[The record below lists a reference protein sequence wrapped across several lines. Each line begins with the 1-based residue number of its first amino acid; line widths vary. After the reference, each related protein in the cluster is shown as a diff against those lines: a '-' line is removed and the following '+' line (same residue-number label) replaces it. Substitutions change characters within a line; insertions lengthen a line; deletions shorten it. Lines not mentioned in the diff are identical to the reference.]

1 MMGQLQSEKEV
12 LAEEI
17 TESICSALN
26 LDDIFEIIFAFVEC
40 KYEAELNDVNNPKL
54 RFHIIQ
60 QRFPLAFEESGLLDE
75 IMNTFPELCMTT
87 RLDEL
92 NKEKLILQNNISELS
107 EKLDSVVNE
116 MTELQI
122 NIFGRVLY
130 LFDNRIIDLAKEE
143 EEIIVIENPNTCVL
157 PSISSLFCAAAWRTL
172 QPTELLLGL
181 QLTPSQPILYR
192 KTEHTWFPG
201 RVVYCHLP
209 DKENSEPKS
218 DKDRAKENELT
229 LYTICLD
236 SLSNSGSEVYVSG
249 PSSLALAFSAAE
261 LRQKYPVGARVV
273 SIYRDDSGGIGYYS
287 GLIAEPPSERN
298 GHRYLLF
305 FDDGYTQYSPP
316 NEIFRICHQS
326 KENWKEATE
335 SSQEFIKRYL
345 AQYPQRPMVRLKH
358 GQTIETELDGI
369 WIKATVEAVDASL
382 ALIKFSKNHTE
393 WIYRGSTRL
402 EPLYSDFLSSQNE
415 ALPAHNQSVEVEY
428 NTADVSLDASAKR
441 RKARKSATG
450 NQNANTSNCA
460 VRSLNSTCTNNKP
473 PVESMNSRQHVDVDP
488 LISMSELES
497 AGSKVSYLDNLF
509 KEFNYE
515 SFVPHKCGNH
525 CLKSYRKS
533 PTSESPILC
542 SENPL
547 DYKGLNPLEI
557 PFHCGWLRYLAT
569 YEPSMDNKCSIF
581 YSAPCGRRLRSMHEV
596 ERFLDWTNSQL
607 TADLFSFDN
616 TVVINQE
623 FRAEKTLTHIADLS
637 YGKENVPVPCVNS
650 VDNEV
655 PGYIDYTPNR
665 QPIGNVPLLKDSKFL
680 VCCDCTDNCR
690 DRNKCACQQLTIEAS
705 SLTNPNGT
713 VDSQAG
719 YRYRRLGQFTVGGV
733 YECNSGC
740 RCDRRCSNRVV
751 QQGLWVRLQVFK
763 TSRKGWGI
771 RALNAI
777 PKGTFIC
784 TYAGA
789 IYDETMAVQ
798 EGCDYGDEYQ
808 AELDYIETV
817 EKDKEGYESTVEDLN
832 DILNEATTAPGD
844 TAQQC
849 VDGNAVSPGSTEIS
863 EFTDEAFTSCGSR
876 TTSENNI
883 TTFVINTTT
892 TTTNSN
898 TDTTVVSTTTTTLTT
913 IDDDPTSDCESDT
926 GSNSSSCSRSC
937 SSSSSTSYSTEMT
950 TNDVCSVDDAD
961 VDIDDDYDDVA
972 EEEED
977 KTSQCSEIS
986 YSRHVFNPG
995 EPLTITSHITSS
1007 ISSSSNSSDVGSSK
1021 LSTQINVENNNNN
1034 VDSINNEVIQK
1045 NKVEQVTEIPKL
1057 VCLDLTVDTPK
1068 KNSTVEHV
1076 SHNQASSPPNNTI
1089 HDNNCMYD
1097 DSPEIPRTRNNSSS
1111 LPTPDISDDLEQVT
1125 SIASDSN
1132 SQFCNSNNNN
1142 SRQIEPLYIDLC
1154 DDISDSSDS
1163 PNHTKKTEEEEE
1175 EDHRNDEASIG
1186 TTPTTTTSSAAD
1198 SHFKHSKVNII
1209 FNGNDNEH
1217 IELIEP
1223 HCTTNAL
1230 LECDNSSKKANFEK
1244 PENSSIAQPHVSFN
1258 DNELTKS
1265 NKLTN
1270 NNDTHVKVVN
1280 KSLKKA
1286 KSKFKGTKHCE
1297 SVKPKVQVNLCPD
1310 VDKEDITIP
1319 THYYAK
1325 YNRINKYSAKV
1336 KLNSQSKKLS
1346 PQNRAIQLSKQ
1357 TAFAKK
1363 NKSKTIW
1370 SRRAGSLPRSFRLLR
1385 NATQLLHEAD
1395 FSKIPVVQLSPL
1407 QDDFKQEDDITKT
1420 DKKTKDLESVES
1432 PVHSPKLTDEEKKEE
1447 KDEECV
1453 SSTQSADSN
1462 KSITTTT
1469 TTVQI
1474 TPPENDSKLDSI
1486 VDSPSMTTADKDSPS
1501 SSCQSH
1507 GGGSLKLKLR
1517 RVRSTSAFTA
1527 VPLSAPIESKESLS
1541 SKANLSETDESTS
1554 LVRGLRSRSKLI
1566 RSVSLEPEIEH
1577 NKKGES
1583 SKSQQ
1588 RESEKHN
1595 RHHHHHH
1602 HHHHRHDH
1610 HKHHHDGQQKHRQQ
1624 ESQQQQ
1630 AKRVYPVAEKDW
1642 LHARSYFNDIN
1653 PYIMDAK
1660 KMGNLGRYLN
1670 HSCNPNVFVQNVFI
1684 DTHDPR
1690 FPEVAFFA
1698 KRFVVFSISCCCCC

>member
-1 MMGQLQSEKEV
+1 MPVQLGKRPGNTMIGQLQSEN
-12 LAEEI
+12 EI
-17 TESICSALN
+17 VADEIVETICSALN
-26 LDDIFEIIFAFVEC
+26 LDHMFEIVLAFVQC

-75 IMNTFPELCMTT
+75 IMNAFPELCMTT
-87 RLDEL
+87 RLDEI
-92 NKEKLILQNNISELS
+92 NKEKLALHNTIFELS
-107 EKLDSVVNE
+107 EKLDSVINE

-122 NIFGRVLY
+122 NVFGRVLY

-143 EEIIVIENPNTCVL
+143 EEIVVIENPNPVAL
-157 PSISSLFCAAAWRTL
+157 PSIGNLFTAAAWRTL

-209 DKENSEPKS
+209 DRNKSESKS
-218 DKDRAKENELT
+218 DKDRARENELT

-236 SLSNSGSEVYVSG
+236 SVSNSGSEVYVSG

-273 SIYRDDSGGIGYYS
+273 SIYRDDAGGIGYYS

-316 NEIFRICHQS
+316 SEIFRICHQS

-358 GQTIETELDGI
+358 GQTIETELDGS

-382 ALIKFSKNHTE
+382 ALIKFSRNHTE

-402 EPLYSDFLSSQNE
+402 EPLYSDFLASQNE
-415 ALPAHNQSVEVEY
+415 ALPSHNQSVEVEY
-428 NTADVSLDASAKR
+428 NIADVSLDASAKR

-450 NQNANTSNCA
+450 NQNANKSYCA

-473 PVESMNSRQHVDVDP
+473 LEGSMNNRQHAGIDP

-497 AGSKVSYLDNLF
+497 AGTKVSYLDNLF

-525 CLKSYRKS
+525 CLKIYRRS

-557 PFHCGWLRYLAT
+557 PFHCGWLRHLAT

-655 PGYIDYTPNR
+655 PGYIDYAPHR

-719 YRYRRLGQFTVGGV
+719 YRYRRLGQFTVGGI

-763 TSRKGWGI
+763 TSRKGWGV

-817 EKDKEGYESTVEDLN
+817 EKDKEGYESTVEDLH

-844 TAQQC
+844 INQQRI
-849 VDGNAVSPGSTEIS
+849 DGNTVSPVSTEIS
-863 EFTDEAFTSCGSR
+863 EFIDEAFTSCVTCM
-876 TTSENNI
+876 TTTKNI
-883 TTFVINTTT
+883 TTSIINTTTSNNNNNTVITTT
-892 TTTNSN
+892 TTT
-898 TDTTVVSTTTTTLTT
+898 TTTVTT
-913 IDDDPTSDCESDT
+913 IDDNPVSDCESDT
-926 GSNSSSCSRSC
+926 GCNSSSCRSRSSSSSSC
-937 SSSSSTSYSTEMT
+937 SSSTTSYSTELT
-950 TNDVCSVDDAD
+950 TNDVCSVGDAN
-961 VDIDDDYDDVA
+961 VDIDDYDDDDNGDD
-972 EEEED
+972 D

-986 YSRHVFNPG
+986 NSTSSGRRVFNG
-995 EPLTITSHITSS
+995 VEQPLTVKSHTT
-1007 ISSSSNSSDVGSSK
+1007 SSSSNSSSDVGSSK
-1021 LSTQINVENNNNN
+1021 LSTKITAENTLDYS
-1034 VDSINNEVIQK
+1034 VDSELLQK
-1045 NKVEQVTEIPKL
+1045 KKMEQVEEIPKL
-1057 VCLDLTVDTPK
+1057 VRLDLTVDTPK
-1068 KNSTVEHV
+1068 KNSTVEHDDV
-1076 SHNQASSPPNNTI
+1076 SHKDTSSPPPNNTTI
-1089 HDNNCMYD
+1089 HDNNNNDNGNCNDYN
-1097 DSPEIPRTRNNSSS
+1097 DSPEMPRTRNNSS
-1111 LPTPDISDDLEQVT
+1111 LPTPDISDDLEQGT
-1125 SIASDSN
+1125 SIVSDSN
-1132 SQFCNSNNNN
+1132 SQCCNNSNTTNNNN
-1142 SRQIEPLYIDLC
+1142 SQAEPLFIDLC
-1154 DDISDSSDS
+1154 DDMSDSCDS
-1163 PNHTKKTEEEEE
+1163 PNHITKA
-1175 EDHRNDEASIG
+1175 EDDKRNDEEPSLG
-1186 TTPTTTTSSAAD
+1186 TTTTSSAD
-1198 SHFKHSKVNII
+1198 SHFKNSKVNII
-1209 FNGNDNEH
+1209 FNGNDNEQT
-1217 IELIEP
+1217 ELIEP
-1223 HCTTNAL
+1223 HCTTTNAL
-1230 LECDNSSKKANFEK
+1230 LDECDNSSSKQADFEK
-1244 PENSSIAQPHVSFN
+1244 PETGITQSHVSSN
-1258 DNELTKS
+1258 DNDLSELTKS
-1265 NKLTN
+1265 KVTN
-1270 NNDTHVKVVN
+1270 NNTQGKVVN
-1280 KSLKKA
+1280 KAKKQ
-1286 KSKFKGTKHCE
+1286 FEGTKHCA
-1297 SVKPKVQVNLCPD
+1297 SVKPKVQVNLCPE
-1310 VDKEDITIP
+1310 VEKEDTVIP
-1319 THYYAK
+1319 LHYYAK
-1325 YNRINKYSAKV
+1325 YNRINKYSAKG
-1336 KLNSQSKKLS
+1336 KLNIQSKKLS
-1346 PQNRAIQLSKQ
+1346 LQNRAIQLSTK
-1357 TAFAKK
+1357 AVHAKK
-1363 NKSKTIW
+1363 NKSQTIW
-1370 SRRAGSLPRSFRLLR
+1370 SRRAASLPRSFRLLR
-1385 NATQLLHEAD
+1385 NATELLHEAD

-1407 QDDFKQEDDITKT
+1407 QDDFKEEDDITKI
-1420 DKKTKDLESVES
+1420 DKETKELESVDS
-1432 PVHSPKLTDEEKKEE
+1432 PAPSSKLSDEEKKEV
-1447 KDEECV
+1447 KDEDCV
-1453 SSTQSADSN
+1453 SSTQSVDSN
-1462 KSITTTT
+1462 KSITPTTT
-1469 TTVQI
+1469 TNTVQI
-1474 TPPENDSKLDSI
+1474 TPSEKYVISI
-1486 VDSPSMTTADKDSPS
+1486 VIIV
-1501 SSCQSH
+1501 
-1507 GGGSLKLKLR
+1507 LK
-1517 RVRSTSAFTA
+1517 A
-1527 VPLSAPIESKESLS
+1527 
-1541 SKANLSETDESTS
+1541 
-1554 LVRGLRSRSKLI
+1554 
-1566 RSVSLEPEIEH
+1566 
-1577 NKKGES
+1577 
-1583 SKSQQ
+1583 
-1588 RESEKHN
+1588 
-1595 RHHHHHH
+1595 
-1602 HHHHRHDH
+1602 
-1610 HKHHHDGQQKHRQQ
+1610 
-1624 ESQQQQ
+1624 
-1630 AKRVYPVAEKDW
+1630 
-1642 LHARSYFNDIN
+1642 
-1653 PYIMDAK
+1653 
-1660 KMGNLGRYLN
+1660 
-1670 HSCNPNVFVQNVFI
+1670 
-1684 DTHDPR
+1684 
-1690 FPEVAFFA
+1690 
-1698 KRFVVFSISCCCCC
+1698 